1 MYYKEMFHEQN
12 EMVEERH
19 ALTIS
24 RIREIMREET
34 VDTLYRNFFQR
45 TAEFLIMVEDTR
57 VLLAQGAFSDLP
69 VDMLQDMNHCFYQEL
84 LPQFYSTSYAN
95 PAYAAE
101 KLGKEYGQLLS
112 YLYSELRSEIVCI
125 YEGRLF
131 DITIFNELFIEIY
144 NLFEDKEMLSVQ
156 AVQSAIY
163 YFVSDYTDWIV
174 AYRIREQLDPA
185 LDFAV
190 NIIMHADLMQAAY
203 LYRYG
208 EYIGEN
214 ELKLAEHFANMEQT
228 KIDAMART
236 YTEGFRDGFAAA
248 GLDLSKKKYVNI
260 RYNIGQERMV
270 RAAIA
275 QFREMGLTPVIYREA
290 KCRVNKKGVNR
301 IGYMSTAPNRQ
312 YDFDHRQDEALFL
325 DKAFVERKLEVV
337 KASYEEYKEYAR
349 DYAGPAC
356 IEVFG
361 EMPFAPESKKDSLKL
376 SKKQQDLSVFY
387 STEAGQISNRYMPRE
402 QYSFTI
408 IAYPLP
414 EIGENF
420 AEIFDEIVKVNTL
433 SNDLYRSLQQTMIDV
448 LDKASYVRVK
458 GTGLNKTDMK
468 VMLQPITDASK
479 ETKFE
484 NCVADVNIPVGEVF
498 TSPRL
503 EGTKG
508 ILHVS
513 GVYLGELYYKN
524 LTLQFQDG
532 KVTAYTCDNFEEE
545 GENKAFIKENLLYNH
560 DTLPIGEFAIGTN
573 TTAYVMAQRYHIM
586 HKLPIL
592 IVEKMGPHF
601 AVGDTCYSYSED
613 RRVYNPDGK
622 EMIARDNA
630 CSLLRHEDMSKAY
643 FNCHTDITIPYEE
656 IGCITAVYEDG
667 TEVDI
672 IREGDFVLPGLE
684 ELNKPFYGDYQ

>member
-1 MYYKEMFHEQN
+1 MYYKEMFQSQN
-12 EMVEERH
+12 ESVGERH
-19 ALTIS
+19 ALTIL
-24 RIREIMREET
+24 RLREILKEET
-34 VDTLYRNFFQR
+34 VDIAYRDYFTR

-57 VLLAQGAFSDLP
+57 VLLAEGAFSDLP
-69 VDMLQDMNHCFYQEL
+69 VDMLKDMNQCFYQEL
-84 LPQFYSTSYAN
+84 LPQFYETSYAN
-95 PAYAAE
+95 PAYAAD
-101 KLGKEYGQLLS
+101 KLGMEYGPVLS
-112 YLYSELRSEIVCI
+112 YLYSELRSEIIDI

-131 DITIFNELFIEIY
+131 DVTILNELFIEIY
-144 NLFEDKEMLSVQ
+144 NLFEDREMLSVQ
-156 AVQSAIY
+156 AVKSAIY
-163 YFVSDYTDWIV
+163 YFVSDYANTLV
-174 AYRIREQLDPA
+174 AYRTREQLDPS

-203 LYRYG
+203 LYQYG

-214 ELKLAEHFANMEQT
+214 ELKLAEHFANMEQEQ
-228 KIDAMART
+228 IDAMART
-236 YTEGFRDGFAAA
+236 FTEGFREGFVAA
-248 GLDLSKKKYVNI
+248 GIDLSKKKYVNI

-270 RAAIA
+270 KAAIE
-275 QFREMGLTPVIYREA
+275 QFREMGLTPVVYREA
-290 KCRVNKKGVNR
+290 KLRINKKGVNR
-301 IGYMSTAPNRQ
+301 IGYMSTSPNRQ
-312 YDFDHRQDEALFL
+312 YEFDHRQDEALFL

-337 KASYEEYKEYAR
+337 KASYEKYKDYAK

-361 EMPFAPESKKDSLKL
+361 EMPFAPESKTASLKL
-376 SKKQQDLSVFY
+376 SKKQQELSVFY
-387 STEAGQISNRYMPRE
+387 STQAGQISNEYMPRE

-420 AEIFDEIVKVNTL
+420 EEIFNEIVKVNTL
-433 SNDLYRSLQQTMIDV
+433 DNDLYRSLQQTIIDE

-458 GTGLNKTDMK
+458 GTGPNKTDMK
-468 VMLQPITDASK
+468 VMLQTLSDPAK

-498 TSPRL
+498 TSPKL
-503 EGTKG
+503 TGTEG

-524 LTLQFQDG
+524 LTLWFKDG
-532 KVTAYTCDNFEEE
+532 MVTAYTCDNFEDEK
-545 GENKAFIKENLLYNH
+545 ENKAFIKENLLYNH

-573 TTAYVMAQRYHIM
+573 TTAYVMARKYHIV

-601 AVGDTCYSYSED
+601 AVGDTCYSYSEE
-613 RRVYNPDGK
+613 RRVFNPDGK
-622 EMIARDNA
+622 EIIARDNE
-630 CSLLRHEDMSKAY
+630 CSLHRHEDMSKAY

-656 IGCITAVYEDG
+656 IGCITAVHEDG

-672 IREGDFVLPGLE
+672 IREGDFVLPGLS
-684 ELNKPFYGDYQ
+684 ELNKPFYLQ